1 MENYNVILL
10 NCSPHKNG
18 CTKRALIEISN
29 TLKEEGVNF
38 EIIDVEQNVTSC
50 LACGA
55 CSKLK
60 KCIKDDQV
68 NFVAEKVRNSDG
80 LIVGAPVYFASPNGA
95 SLSFLDRLFCS
106 ARSDFEYKIGAS
118 ITSARRAGTIASFDV
133 LNKYFLIS
141 NMIMPGSNYWN
152 EVHGNTP
159 ADVEQ
164 DLEGLQ
170 TMRVLAR
177 NVAWLIKNLKGKN
190 TPIKEQKIKTN
201 FIKN

>member
-1 MENYNVILL
+1 MENFNVILL

-18 CTKRALIEISN
+18 CTKRALIEISD
-29 TLKEEGVNF
+29 TLKKEGVNS
-38 EIIDVEQNVTSC
+38 EIIDVDQNVTGC

-68 NFVAEKVRNSDG
+68 NIVAEKVRNSDG
-80 LIVGAPVYFASPNGA
+80 LIVGAPVYFASPNGTA
-95 SLSFLDRLFCS
+95 ISFLDRLFCS
-106 ARSDFEYKIGAS
+106 ARANFEYKIGAS
-118 ITSARRAGTIASFDV
+118 IASARRAGTIASFDI

-141 NMIMPGSNYWN
+141 NMIVPGSNYWN

-159 ADVEQ
+159 NDVEQ

-170 TMRVLAR
+170 TMRVLAK
-177 NVAWLIKNLKGKN
+177 NVAWLIKNLKGKD
-190 TPIKEQKIKTN
+190 TPTSEPKIKTN
-201 FIKN
+201 FIKG